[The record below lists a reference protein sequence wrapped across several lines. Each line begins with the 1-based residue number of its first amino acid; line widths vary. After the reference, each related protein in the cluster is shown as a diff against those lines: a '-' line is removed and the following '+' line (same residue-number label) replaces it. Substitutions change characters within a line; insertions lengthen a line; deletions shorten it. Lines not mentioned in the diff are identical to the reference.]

1 MKLVLDA
8 KELAV
13 ALSLPITTIQQ
24 YASKYP
30 EKLPPRLTTPSRKLM
45 WSVKDVEA
53 WVESHRAASQRA
65 LPESG
70 CSRPSE
76 C

>member
-53 WVESHRAASQRA
+53 WVERYRACAEQA
-65 LPESG
+65 PAPSG
-70 CSRPSE
+70 CSTPE
-76 C
+76 GT

>member
-24 YASKYP
+24 YSSKFP
-30 EKLPPRLTTPSRKLM
+30 DKLPPRLTTPSRKLM

-53 WVESHRAASQRA
+53 WVESHRPTSAAPDAQ
-65 LPESG
+65 
-70 CSRPSE
+70 
-76 C
+76 